1 MKTFTHDGSP
11 AMRLVIA
18 RILRDA
24 GFRDHQI
31 LEFQDDARAL
41 QVSEADQPDLIVSD
55 EDMPD
60 MTGIEFAQALR
71 EADDRTPFGLVT
83 TEVGITLREPATASG
98 ARSLIVK
105 PSTNGDIHDNT
116 ID

>member
-1 MKTFTHDGSP
+1 MKTFNNDDSP

-18 RILRDA
+18 LILRDA

-41 QVSEADQPDLIVSD
+41 QVAKADPPNLIVSD

-60 MTGIEFAQALR
+60 MTGIEFAQAFR
-71 EADDRTPFGLVT
+71 EADDQTPFGLVT
-83 TEVGITLREPATASG
+83 TEVGIALREPATASG
-98 ARSLIVK
+98 ARLPIVR
-105 PSTNGDIHDNT
+105 PLTNGDIHDNA